1 MSEKKKLTVESLDF
15 ARKKNFKKQCSSSS
29 SSSSGSLAGMIL
41 DPMVS
46 NELIRQGNAAAG
58 TCTGVK
64 FQNLP
69 ASVRFFF
76 LERKRARES

>member
-1 MSEKKKLTVESLDF
+1 MSQ
-15 ARKKNFKKQCSSSS
+15 RKKNSPSRVSTSREKKTSKKQCCSSS

-76 LERKRARES
+76 